1 MGTSSVG
8 ITEREKQL
16 KMMTMQAQDEDAL
29 FEKTGVEPESF
40 NYQVMKSELNKDP
53 RFL

>member
-1 MGTSSVG
+1 MGSSNAG

-16 KMMTMQAQDEDAL
+16 KMLTMQAQDEDAL
-29 FEKTGVEPESF
+29 FEKTGIEPESF
-40 NYQVMKSELNKDP
+40 NYQVMKTELNKDP